1 MPSVIHV
8 VDDDEG
14 VCGSL
19 QALLEL
25 RGYIVRSHLDAKDF
39 LSDFKPSET
48 LCVVADL
55 RMPSMS
61 GLELQEQ
68 LGKNNS
74 DIPFI
79 MITGH
84 GDVPS
89 AVQALKHGAMDF
101 IEKPL
106 KTSLVLA
113 AVERAVETRLKS
125 LAKLKYEIVAKH
137 RLSELTPREL
147 EVLNCIVSGKPNK
160 IIAFELGISQRT
172 IENHRAHL
180 MLKMQVTS
188 VAELVKF
195 TIAGG
200 LKVGAESASDQSITK

>member
-19 QALLEL
+19 HALLAL
-25 RGYIVRSHLDAKDF
+25 KGYNVRSHLSAKDF
-39 LSDFKPSET
+39 LSDFRPSET

-61 GLELQEQ
+61 GLELQAQ
-68 LGKNNS
+68 LGKSNS

-89 AVQALKHGAMDF
+89 AVQALKHGAIDF

-106 KTSLVLA
+106 ETSLVLT
-113 AVERAVETRLKS
+113 AVERAVETRLK
-125 LAKLKYEIVAKH
+125 LLTELQHETVAKH
-137 RLSELTPREL
+137 RLSRLTPREL
-147 EVLNCIVSGKPNK
+147 DVLNLIVSGKPNK

-180 MLKMQVTS
+180 MVKMHVTS
-188 VAELVKF
+188 VAELVKV

-200 LKVGAESASDQSITK
+200 MKVDPQSESDQNITK